1 MIYLLEEMSINILDW
16 LRYSFLFIQAFQYV
30 AKHGEVCP
38 ASWTPGARTM
48 TPGSKDKLNSYW
60 QEVHGKK

>member
-1 MIYLLEEMSINILDW
+1 LL
-16 LRYSFLFIQAFQYV
+16 FKAFQYV

-48 TPGSKDKLNSYW
+48 APGQKDKLGAYW
-60 QEVHGKK
+60 KEVHAKK

>member
-1 MIYLLEEMSINILDW
+1 MYFFLL
-16 LRYSFLFIQAFQYV
+16 IQAFQYV

-48 TPGSKDKLNSYW
+48 APGSKDKLNAYW
-60 QEVHGKK
+60 KEVHA